1 MFNTSI
7 PDQYRYEQFKK
18 DFDER
23 YVRGLQPL
31 PQFMYIWLPNDH
43 TAKPRPE
50 DGYAYRASYVADNDL
65 ALGKIIDLL
74 SHSKFWADTAVF
86 ITEDD
91 AQNGRDHVDA
101 HRSLLLVI
109 SPYSRRA
116 VSHVHTS
123 MLSIL
128 KTTELILGIPPLNQ
142 YDAAA
147 TALSD
152 CFTDIPDVTP
162 YVFLTSDLSIFDP
175 DKARDPHYDEEHG
188 KPLPPSEPLDNP
200 SRIRQEMQKDK

>member
-1 MFNTSI
+1 
-7 PDQYRYEQFKK
+7 
-18 DFDER
+18 
-23 YVRGLQPL
+23 
-31 PQFMYIWLPNDH
+31 MYIWLPNDH

-101 HRSLLLVI
+101 HRSLLLVV